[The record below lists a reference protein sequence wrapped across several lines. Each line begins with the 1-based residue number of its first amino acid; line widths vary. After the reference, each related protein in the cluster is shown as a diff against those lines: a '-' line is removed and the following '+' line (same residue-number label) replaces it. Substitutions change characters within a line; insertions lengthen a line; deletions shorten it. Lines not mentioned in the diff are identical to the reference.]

1 VMPPQPIQ
9 LVSNSPGFMTFAK
22 CFCINPVYSG
32 GLYKKR
38 RGWVLIDLA
47 TKAETNFKRLCDAK
61 HHVMY
66 LYLEAAQR
74 TSRQK
79 GAEALLSFNEA
90 LP

>member
-1 VMPPQPIQ
+1 MMPPQPSQ
-9 LVSNSPGFMTFAK
+9 SVSRSPGFATFAK

-66 LYLEAAQR
+66 LYLEAAPKNIA
-74 TSRQK
+74 TK
-79 GAEALLSFNEA
+79 EC
-90 LP
+90 